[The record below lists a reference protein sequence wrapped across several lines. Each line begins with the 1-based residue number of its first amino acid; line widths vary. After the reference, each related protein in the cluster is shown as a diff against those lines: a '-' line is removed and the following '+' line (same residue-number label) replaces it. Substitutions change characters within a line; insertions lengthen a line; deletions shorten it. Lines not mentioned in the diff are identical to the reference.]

1 VPKRK
6 AEVDVL
12 KEIRRALRA
21 LRRAER
27 SIVQAEPTRRRLD
40 AKFAERAELQELAR
54 QARRGAAALAV

>member
-1 VPKRK
+1 MPKRK

-12 KEIRRALRA
+12 KEIRRAMRA

-27 SIVQAEPTRRRLD
+27 SIVQAERTRCRLD

-54 QARRGAAALAV
+54 QAQVTMLAA